1 MNSSLTYRSGVKDVL
16 PTVFGY
22 IGVGMAFRIVADAN
36 HLSILAVLF
45 MSLLVYAAS
54 VQFLISAML
63 LAGSPVSTIVLS
75 AFLINSRIILIGAS
89 IANHFKKSSLLQ
101 NIFIGSL
108 LTDETF
114 ALAMTKVNKT
124 DGRLTTAWFN
134 AANIV
139 AYFIWV
145 ISTVVGCAL
154 GKMIKDP
161 LEFGLD
167 FALIAMFVG
176 LLYLQIINDHSKTIH
191 LQLIVVIFVAIMM
204 YFLMR
209 WFSGNIALLMATI
222 IGCLF
227 GMEIRKK

>member
-1 MNSSLTYRSGVKDVL
+1 MNSSLTYRSGAKDVL

-22 IGVGMAFRIVADAN
+22 IGVGMAFGIVAEAN

-45 MSLLVYAAS
+45 MSLLVYAGS

-63 LAGSPVSTIVLS
+63 LAGSPISTIVLS
-75 AFLINSRIILIGAS
+75 AFLINSRIILMGAS

-114 ALAMTKVNKT
+114 SLAMTKVNKT

-154 GKMIKDP
+154 GKMIKNP
-161 LEFGLD
+161 LKFGLD

-176 LLYLQIINDHSKTIH
+176 LLYLQIINDHSKTIQ
-191 LQLIVVIFVAIMM
+191 LQLIVVIFVAIAM

>member
-22 IGVGMAFRIVADAN
+22 IGVGMAFGIVADAN

-45 MSLLVYAAS
+45 MSLLVYAGS

>member
-22 IGVGMAFRIVADAN
+22 IGVGMAFGIVAEAN
-36 HLSILAVLF
+36 RLSILAVLF

-63 LAGSPVSTIVLS
+63 LAGSPISTIVLS
-75 AFLINSRIILIGAS
+75 AFLINSRIILMGAS

-176 LLYLQIINDHSKTIH
+176 LLYLQIINDHSKTIQ
-191 LQLIVVIFVAIMM
+191 LQLIVVIFVAIVM

>member
-22 IGVGMAFRIVADAN
+22 IGVGMAFGIVAEAN
-36 HLSILAVLF
+36 RLSILAVLF

-63 LAGSPVSTIVLS
+63 LAGSPISTIVLS
-75 AFLINSRIILIGAS
+75 AFLINSRIILMGAS

-114 ALAMTKVNKT
+114 ALAITKVNKT

-176 LLYLQIINDHSKTIH
+176 LLYLQIINDHSKTIQ
-191 LQLIVVIFVAIMM
+191 LQLIVVIFVAIAM

>member
-22 IGVGMAFRIVADAN
+22 IGVGMAFGIVAEAN
-36 HLSILAVLF
+36 RLSILAVLF

-63 LAGSPVSTIVLS
+63 LAGSPISTIVLS
-75 AFLINSRIILIGAS
+75 AFLINSRIILMGAS

-176 LLYLQIINDHSKTIH
+176 LLYLQIINDHSKTIQ
-191 LQLIVVIFVAIMM
+191 LQLIVVIFVAIAM